1 MVSKTVATQHYW
13 YSQESG
19 KVINLAEYRDA
30 KRKVEKH
37 QPLVLDFF
45 DRVSRIMKSL
55 FLVIFAGSVSYI
67 LAQLLRWY
75 LI

>member
-1 MVSKTVATQHYW
+1 MKAATQSYW

-19 KVINLAEYRDA
+19 KVISLAEYREA
-30 KRKVEKH
+30 KQVIEEH

-45 DRVSRIMKSL
+45 DRVSRLMKSL
-55 FLVIFAGSVSYI
+55 FHVIFAGSIGYL